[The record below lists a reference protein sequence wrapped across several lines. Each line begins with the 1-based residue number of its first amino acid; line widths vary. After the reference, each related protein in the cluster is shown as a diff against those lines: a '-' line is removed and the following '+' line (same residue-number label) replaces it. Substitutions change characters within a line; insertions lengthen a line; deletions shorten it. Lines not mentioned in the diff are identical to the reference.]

1 MFVKM
6 DSGRGLC
13 IIRTV
18 SRFWKVIREIS
29 LLVTYLRRVVNENCL
44 KNICGHHYCRSV

>member
-6 DSGRGLC
+6 DSGRILC

-18 SRFWKVIREIS
+18 SRFGKVIREIFLS
-29 LLVTYLRRVVNENCL
+29 VTYLRRVVSENCL
-44 KNICGHHYCRSV
+44 SICDHYYCRSA